1 MLWRCLPKK
10 ITGGPV
16 RQEGLKMTRF
26 ARKMILAIG
35 VAASFLSIMSDN
47 ISAQD
52 QTYPTRTIRLVVP
65 YVAGGGVDSVARI
78 VAEKL
83 FQTSGKSA
91 IVDNRPGG
99 STNIG
104 TELVA
109 KSVPD
114 GYTLLVGSVPT
125 TVNVTLFK
133 NLNFN
138 IIKDFIPVSLLTTT
152 PNILVVH
159 PSVPAKS
166 VKELVAYAKAHP
178 GKLTFGTAG
187 RGTANHLSGE
197 LLKMVAGI
205 DILHVPYKGGAQAI
219 TDLLGGYI
227 SMYFGTAST
236 VMPHVRSGKLRA
248 LGVLSDKRTIAA
260 PDVPTFLEAG
270 LPGVDQPSWQGLF
283 APAGT
288 PAPIITTLSKEVVR
302 VIKLPDTIKK
312 LTAQEGFD
320 VIGSTPEEFADFIK
334 QDVAKYEKIIKTANI
349 RIE

>member
-1 MLWRCLPKK
+1 MQVFTKK
-10 ITGGPV
+10 VHGDGKRGV
-16 RQEGLKMTRF
+16 KMKHF
-26 ARKMILAIG
+26 AERMVLAVG
-35 VAASFLSIMSDN
+35 VAACFLLPMSN
-47 ISAQD
+47 IGSTQD
-52 QTYPTRTIRLVVP
+52 QAYPTRTIRLVVP

-78 VAEKL
+78 LAEKL
-83 FQTSGKSA
+83 FQTSGKTV

-104 TELVA
+104 TEFVA

-133 NLNFN
+133 NLDFN

-152 PNILVVH
+152 PNILVIH

-166 VKELVAYAKAHP
+166 VKELIEYAKANP

-187 RGTANHLSGE
+187 RGTSNHLSGE
-197 LLKMVAGI
+197 LLKMMAGI

-236 VMPHVRSGKLRA
+236 VMPHVRSGRLRA
-248 LGVLSDKRTIAA
+248 IGVLSDKRTISA
-260 PDVPTFLEAG
+260 PDVPTILEGG
-270 LPGVDQPSWQGLF
+270 LEGVDQPTWQGLF

-288 PAPIITTLSKEVVR
+288 PEPIINKLSTEAIR
-302 VIKLPDTIKK
+302 VLKLPDTIKK
-312 LTAQEGFD
+312 LTAQEGFE
-320 VIGSTPEEFADFIK
+320 VIGSTPEEFAAFIK
-334 QDVAKYEKIIKTANI
+334 KDVAKYEKIIKAANI
-349 RIE
+349 RID

>member
-1 MLWRCLPKK
+1 MEVFTSK
-10 ITGGPV
+10 IHGN
-16 RQEGLKMTRF
+16 QEREVTVKHF
-26 ARKMILAIG
+26 SARMVLAVG
-35 VAASFLSIMSDN
+35 AAASLMLLISD
-47 ISAQD
+47 IGFTQD
-52 QTYPTRTIRLVVP
+52 QTYPTRAIRLVVP

-83 FQTSGKSA
+83 FQTSGKVV

-104 TELVA
+104 TEFVA
-109 KSVPD
+109 KSAPD

-138 IIKDFIPVSLLTTT
+138 IINDFIPVSLLTTT

-166 VKELVAYAKAHP
+166 IKELVAYAKAHP
-178 GKLTFGTAG
+178 GNLTFGTAG
-187 RGTANHLSGE
+187 RGTSNHLSGE
-197 LLKMVAGI
+197 LLKMMAGI

-248 LGVLSDKRTIAA
+248 IGVLSDKRAIAA
-260 PDVPTFLEAG
+260 PDVPTILEG
-270 LPGVDQPSWQGLF
+270 GIEGVDQPTWQGLF

-288 PAPIITTLSKEVVR
+288 PESIITKLSREIIR
-302 VIKLPDTIKK
+302 VLKLPDTIKK
-312 LTAQEGFD
+312 LTAQEGFE
-320 VIGSTPEEFADFIK
+320 VIGSTPEEFAAFIK
-334 QDVAKYEKIIKTANI
+334 RDVAKYEKIIKTANI